1 MEIVLIMLT
10 GTLMGALLVGAFYLG
25 VRYGENKQTNTD
37 AVELNDRNKEAIS
50 EMVKWLNYGGK

>member
-25 VRYGENKQTNTD
+25 VKHGETKQTTD